1 VRDAEEN
8 EVCVETHATQLKKK
22 RDELKF
28 RAAKIEIED
37 MLVAVERGEIDMAYC
52 DEVGFTQVHPNR
64 SAWTPVGEC
73 HTSTAQR
80 GKRLNVVGALLSTGE
95 LFAAKLWQ
103 TMTAM
108 LFVGFLGLLME
119 HVGKP
124 LVVILDNASVHK
136 AKEIEPLLKVLAG
149 KGLKLYF
156 LPPYSPELNRIEK
169 LWHKMKYE
177 WMAFKSRDA
186 QTLEADVDE
195 VVAGFGTKYKLD
207 FC

>member
-1 VRDAEEN
+1 MCE
-8 EVCVETHATQLKKK
+8 
-22 RDELKF
+22 
-28 RAAKIEIED
+28 AAQ
-37 MLVAVERGEIDMAYC
+37 RGELELAYC
-52 DEVGFTQVHPNR
+52 DEAGFAQAPPNR
-64 SAWTPVGEC
+64 SAWTPVGQC
-73 HTSTAQR
+73 HASTAQR
-80 GKRLNVVGALLSTGE
+80 GKRLNVVGALLSSGQ
-95 LFAAKLWQ
+95 LFTALLWQ
-103 TMTAM
+103 TMTAL

-136 AKEIEPLLKVLAG
+136 AKAVAPLLKVLEG

-177 WMAFKSRDA
+177 WMAFKTRDE
-186 QTLEADVDE
+186 QTLQADVQEIVD
-195 VVAGFGTKYKLD
+195 GFGKKYKLD